1 MAGDGRRM
9 GGDGGWAATA
19 EEGARTAPAA
29 KAGETPPGSLRM
41 RPAEARLAQRG
52 VKSQSMIYLKL
63 MLTALF
69 WGGTFIAGRY
79 VAAGVGPFSAA
90 ILRFCFATV
99 LLLALTRRIEG
110 RLPSLD
116 RRQIGA
122 VLLLGLSGVLAY
134 NAFFFGG
141 LRYVEAGRA
150 AVIIATNPISITVF
164 SALLFRE
171 RIGAAR
177 IAGILISVA
186 GAIVVITKG
195 NVLGIFAQGMG
206 RGELLIFGC
215 VLSWTAYS
223 LLGKRVMGRLSPLCT
238 VADSSAAGTA
248 LLIVPALMEG
258 MPGHLTGYGPLE
270 WAGIAYLGVFGT
282 VIGFTWFYEAMQRIG
297 PVSASQFINFVPIN
311 AVILAYL
318 ILREPLTR
326 SLIIGT
332 ALVIA
337 GVYLTNARAKTQS
350 VRRGAPIS

>member
-1 MAGDGRRM
+1 
-9 GGDGGWAATA
+9 
-19 EEGARTAPAA
+19 
-29 KAGETPPGSLRM
+29 
-41 RPAEARLAQRG
+41 
-52 VKSQSMIYLKL
+52 MIYLKL

-99 LLLALTRRIEG
+99 LLLALTRRVEG

-122 VLLLGLSGVLAY
+122 VLLLGLSGVFAY

-141 LRYVEAGRA
+141 LRYIEAGRA

-164 SALLFRE
+164 SAVLFRE

-195 NVLGIFAQGMG
+195 NVLGIFAQGLG

-238 VADSSAAGTA
+238 VAYSSAAGTA

-282 VIGFTWFYEAMQRIG
+282 VIGFTGFYEAMQRIG

-311 AVILAYL
+311 AIILAYL

-337 GVYLTNARAKTQS
+337 GVYLTNARARPQS
-350 VRRGAPIS
+350 VRRGAPIIWRHGQQHRPCCRFYPSCAHALCRSG